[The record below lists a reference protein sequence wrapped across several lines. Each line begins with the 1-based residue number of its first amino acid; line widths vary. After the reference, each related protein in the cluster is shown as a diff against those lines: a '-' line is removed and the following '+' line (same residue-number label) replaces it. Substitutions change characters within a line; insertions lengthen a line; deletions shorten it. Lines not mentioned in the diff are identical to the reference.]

1 VTIARSVVEA
11 RQRLRAAGIPPDE
24 ADLDARL
31 LAQHALGWSTERY
44 VADANEPASLA
55 FAARFDSLVTR
66 RAARE
71 PFAYIVG
78 YEEFWGLRIDV
89 TPAVL
94 IPRPETELLVELS
107 RDECRAKPRMLVAD
121 VCSGSGCV
129 AVAIARECNTA
140 SVVATDVS
148 QAALAV
154 ARHNAA
160 RHRVADRIRF
170 VEADLFDAHSGPFDL
185 VVANPPYVAER
196 DYSTL
201 QPEVRDHEPAVAL
214 VAGADGLAV
223 IRRLVA
229 DAPARLRPG
238 ATLLFEFGYGQSD
251 AVAELIS
258 TTGGLTMVGLR
269 PDLQGIPRVAV
280 ARRA

>member
-1 VTIARSVVEA
+1 VISSFVANART
-11 RQRLRAAGIPPDE
+11 RLAAAGLSRDE

-31 LAQHALGWSTERY
+31 LAQHVLGWSTERY
-44 VADANEPASLA
+44 FTGANETAPLD
-55 FAARFDSLVTR
+55 FAAQFDRLVAR

-107 RDECRAKPRMLVAD
+107 RDACRAQPRILVAD
-121 VCSGSGCV
+121 ACTGSGCV
-129 AVAIARECNTA
+129 AVAIAHECDTA

-148 QAALAV
+148 PAALAV
-154 ARHNAA
+154 ARQNAS
-160 RHRVADRIRF
+160 RHGVADRIRF
-170 VEADLFDAHSGPFDL
+170 VEADLFDTESGPFDL
-185 VVANPPYVAER
+185 VVANPPYVTAG

-201 QPEVRDHEPAVAL
+201 QAEVRDHEPAVAL
-214 VAGADGLAV
+214 VAGTDGLAV

-229 DAPARLRPG
+229 EAPARLRPG

-269 PDLQGIPRVAV
+269 PDLQGIPRVAI